1 MTWPMVKLC
10 DVAPAKPIK
19 APKFSDPS
27 AIWLLNLDMIES
39 NTGKVIEKITCPLD
53 EVGAST
59 HCFDQRHVLYSKLRP
74 YLNKVILPDEPGL
87 ATTEL
92 VPMLPDP
99 KRLDRKYLAYYL
111 RSEKFVR
118 WVNEQVAGA
127 KMPRVSMNIFWKHE
141 IPLPP
146 LAEQKR
152 IAEILDKAD
161 AIRQKRQQ
169 AIALADQFLR
179 SVFLDMFGDPVT
191 NPKGWE
197 IKPLKM
203 FTRITTGNTPSR
215 KDPDNYGDH
224 IEWIKSDNINT
235 PFHYLTVSEEKLSE
249 KGIKIGRTAQ
259 AGAVL
264 MTCIAGS
271 LSCIGNVALSDRIVA
286 FNQQINAMEPT
297 DISTSEYIYCLM
309 LVSKKIIQENSNN
322 AMKGMLSKGTLSEI
336 KFPCPPIETQQKFS
350 EKIKQCL
357 SIINKQHVHLQKL
370 NKNFSSLTKKAFSA
384 QL

>member
-53 EVGAST
+53 EAGTST

-74 YLNKVILPDEPGL
+74 YLNKVVLPDEPGL

-152 IAEILDKAD
+152 IAAILDKAD

-169 AIALADQFLR
+169 AIALADDFLR
-179 SVFLDMFGDPVT
+179 SVFLDMFGDPIT
-191 NPKGWE
+191 NPKGWDLST
-197 IKPLKM
+197 IGKLGNV
-203 FTRITTGNTPSR
+203 ITGSTPSSKKTGMFDGDIPFVTPGDLETDAPVSRTLTDEGALNSRTCR
-215 KDPDNYGDH
+215 KGTTLVCC
-224 IEWIKSDNINT
+224 IGATI
-235 PFHYLTVSEEKLSE
+235 
-249 KGIKIGRTAQ
+249 GKIGIASRT
-259 AGAVL
+259 
-264 MTCIAGS
+264 S
-271 LSCIGNVALSDRIVA
+271 A
-286 FNQQINAMEPT
+286 FNQQINAIEW
-297 DISTSEYIYCLM
+297 
-309 LVSKKIIQENSNN
+309 
-322 AMKGMLSKGTLSEI
+322 GSEI
-336 KFPCPPIETQQKFS
+336 DDEFGFFTMKLMKATIISSAIQTTLPILNKSAFSALVMYLPPKHLQMKFS
-350 EKIKQCL
+350 EIYKSACQGNGKNKL
-357 SIINKQHVHLQKL
+357 STINSNILFDSLLQKS
-370 NKNFSSLTKKAFSA
+370 FSG